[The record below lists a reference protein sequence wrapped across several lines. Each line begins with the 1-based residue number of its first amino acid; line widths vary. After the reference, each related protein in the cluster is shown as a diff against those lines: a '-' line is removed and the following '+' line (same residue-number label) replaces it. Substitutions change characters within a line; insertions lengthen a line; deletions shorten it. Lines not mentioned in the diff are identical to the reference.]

1 MPLTTSVQTCSECA
15 AELPANAP
23 EGLCPRCLAAMG
35 IGLALASE
43 QPSPG
48 LGLDVKDQTPEVGGQ
63 PPLRR
68 SAAPGAKH
76 GASGPLARLQGGN
89 SEIRNQTAEIQ
100 NPRLRYFGDYQLIE
114 EIARGGMGVVYRARQ
129 LSLNRIV
136 AVKMLLFGKFSSDE
150 YVRRFR
156 AEAAAAAALQHPNI
170 VAIHEIGQHEGQYYF
185 SMDYVAGK
193 NLAEVVRD
201 GPLPYKRIARHLQT
215 IAEAVQYAHE
225 HGVLH
230 RDLKPSNVLIDSL
243 DQPRITDFGLAKQLK
258 GDSELTATG
267 HMLGSPSFMP

>member
-1 MPLTTSVQTCSECA
+1 MGSLLLEDFRSERNGSQDWLSVMAEKRICDECG
-15 AELPANAP
+15 AELPTNAP

-100 NPRLRYFGDYQLIE
+100 KLRLRYF
-114 EIARGGMGVVYRARQ
+114 
-129 LSLNRIV
+129 
-136 AVKMLLFGKFSSDE
+136 
-150 YVRRFR
+150 
-156 AEAAAAAALQHPNI
+156 
-170 VAIHEIGQHEGQYYF
+170 
-185 SMDYVAGK
+185 
-193 NLAEVVRD
+193 
-201 GPLPYKRIARHLQT
+201 
-215 IAEAVQYAHE
+215 
-225 HGVLH
+225 
-230 RDLKPSNVLIDSL
+230 
-243 DQPRITDFGLAKQLK
+243 
-258 GDSELTATG
+258 
-267 HMLGSPSFMP
+267 